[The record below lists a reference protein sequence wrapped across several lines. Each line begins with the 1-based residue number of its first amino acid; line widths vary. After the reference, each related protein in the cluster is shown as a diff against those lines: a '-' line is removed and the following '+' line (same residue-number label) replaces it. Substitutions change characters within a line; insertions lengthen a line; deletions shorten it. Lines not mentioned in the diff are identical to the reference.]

1 MCAHVELQ
9 GSALY
14 FYCKMDLNNEVL
26 DCTMF
31 YSRYSNLW
39 VLLCLLL

>member
-1 MCAHVELQ
+1 MCARVESQ

-14 FYCKMDLNNEVL
+14 FYCKTDLNHEVL
-26 DCTMF
+26 DCTIF
-31 YSRYSNLW
+31 YSRYFNLW